1 MEEVNFQTL
10 YDLQDYETLVKRTAA
25 LKDLNM
31 IRYHIIG
38 LLGMGAN
45 QMVLKIML
53 LKMPLIQKAL
63 PIFLK
68 IHYEILKS
76 HRQFPEHGLLL
87 ERYHNLP
94 YINQE
99 VEDLVSQIR
108 ILFQKP
114 PHAQLKEVTQLFLDA
129 FEKKDVEMLMDLIP
143 QLKPIHLW
151 SLKQTIKDLLT
162 KSFPQR
168 IKGMLVLALI
178 DARYDEV
185 ISISKGEKILSFN
198 PIDTV
203 NPFKDGTFEGYQ
215 TEIDKLVKDPSIR
228 QIAYSLL
235 STYMLTM
242 VPFEIDP
249 EYYFFRALTNIAY
262 QYLKLKVPEID
273 EESTEKELIDRKR
286 KHIET
291 MIKM

>member
-45 QMVLKIML
+45 QMVLKIMI
-53 LKMPLIQKAL
+53 LKMPILQKAL
-63 PIFLK
+63 TVFLK
-68 IHYEILKS
+68 IHYEILKT
-76 HRQFPEHGLLL
+76 HRTFPEHAILL
-87 ERYHNLP
+87 ERYQNLP
-94 YINQE
+94 YLNQE
-99 VEDLVSQIR
+99 VEDWISQIK
-108 ILFQKP
+108 ILYQKP
-114 PHAQLKEVTQLFLDA
+114 PHIQVKETTQLFIEA
-129 FEKKDVEMLMDLIP
+129 FEKKDFEMLIDLIP

-151 SLKQTIKDLLT
+151 SLKLTIKSLLT
-162 KSFPQR
+162 NPIPQR
-168 IKGMLVLALI
+168 IKGMLVIALI

-185 ISISKGEKILSFN
+185 ISVSKGEKILNFN

-203 NPFKDGTFEGYQ
+203 NPFKDGTFERYQ
-215 TEIDKLVKDPSIR
+215 SELDGMIKDPSVR
-228 QIAYSLL
+228 QIAYSIL

-249 EYYFFRALTNIAY
+249 EYYFFRALSNIAY
-262 QYLKLKVPEID
+262 GYLKLKAPNSD
-273 EESTEKELIDRKR
+273 EESSEIALIEKKR
-286 KHIET
+286 KHIEM